1 MALGRRKQSFQQE
14 LMVPTSALPRSPGH
28 PFYVA
33 LNKLLAEAKFDAYV
47 EGLCEPLYRDG
58 GRPSI
63 PPGVFFRMLFIGYF
77 EGIDSQRG
85 IAWRCSDSLSLRS
98 FLGLKPTESTPD
110 HSSLTIIRQRLSK
123 ELIEQV
129 FAFVLK
135 VAFEKKLLKG
145 KAIGVDATT
154 LEANAAMKSIVR
166 RDGGATWKAY
176 LTKLATEA
184 GIKEPTDD
192 QLRQFDRTR
201 KGKKTSNDD
210 WQSPSDPD
218 ARITKMKDGTTGLG
232 YKAEH
237 AVDLDTEIVVAADVK
252 PADAADGET
261 VKDTVVE
268 AQGNL
273 NDATKQE
280 CRITEVVADKGYH
293 KASTLAWLDEREVR
307 TYIPQRRDKRKRRW
321 DDKPEGWREA
331 VYENRRR
338 VERDKGKQYQRRRAE
353 VVERSFAHLCTT
365 GGSRRTWIR
374 GMAEVGKRYL
384 VSVMAHNLGV
394 ILRNLIGAGKPRE
407 WASMRALLAALDRF
421 WSTICS
427 RVDAVLRQLADWSTL
442 ARGRHFGRRDF
453 ITGSPSAACSTG
465 C

>member
-1 MALGRRKQSFQQE
+1 MPRLMLTDDDWVRLCE
-14 LMVPTSALPRSPGH
+14 LMKQTGRVYQKRAHRMTL
-28 PFYVA
+28 
-33 LNKLLAEAKFDAYV
+33 
-47 EGLCEPLYRDG
+47 EGILYRVRTGCPWRDLPAEF
-58 GRPSI
+58 GRWNTVFRRFNLWSRK
-63 PPGVFFRMLFIGYF
+63 GVMSRVFKATSQDYDSEWVFI
-77 EGIDSQRG
+77 
-85 IAWRCSDSLSLRS
+85 
-98 FLGLKPTESTPD
+98 
-110 HSSLTIIRQRLSK
+110 
-123 ELIEQV
+123 
-129 FAFVLK
+129 
-135 VAFEKKLLKG
+135 
-145 KAIGVDATT
+145 DA
-154 LEANAAMKSIVR
+154 SIVR
-166 RDGGATWKAY
+166 ADQHSHGAASAADQAIGSSREGRT
-176 LTKLATEA
+176 TKLY
-184 GIKEPTDD
+184 
-192 QLRQFDRTR
+192 F
-201 KGKKTSNDD
+201 
-210 WQSPSDPD
+210 
-218 ARITKMKDGTTGLG
+218 
-232 YKAEH
+232 
-237 AVDLDTEIVVAADVK
+237 AVDSCGLPVHFDLSGGQVHDLSL
-252 PADAADGET
+252 
-261 VKDTVVE
+261 
-268 AQGNL
+268 AQELLEG
-273 NDATKQE
+273 APTSEQ
-280 CRITEVVADKGYH
+280 VVADKGYH
-293 KASTLAWLDEREVR
+293 KASTLAWLYEREVR